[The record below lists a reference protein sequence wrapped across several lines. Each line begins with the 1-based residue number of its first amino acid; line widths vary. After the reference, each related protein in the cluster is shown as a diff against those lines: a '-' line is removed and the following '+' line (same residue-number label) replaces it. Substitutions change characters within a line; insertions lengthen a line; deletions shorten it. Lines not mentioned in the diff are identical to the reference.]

1 MHDKSQLSNSSARS
15 ISADPVAMRGEI
27 TTAVD
32 PQRITDRQATA
43 SRQHSQ
49 GFREERKGQMA
60 QSKRLSTQANGNGQ
74 SRSVHNG
81 CHPEES
87 RRPSTRTSTGR
98 RPSGGCP
105 SSRSSTSIW
114 LMPNGSFRPEES
126 GKVRKTRHWTC
137 PFLFHRTT
145 GLVVP
150 WIHWKQW

>member
-1 MHDKSQLSNSSARS
+1 MDKVEVFTTDATQRRVDAHPPGHPLAVVRQGLS
-15 ISADPVAMRGEI
+15 
-27 TTAVD
+27 
-32 PQRITDRQATA
+32 
-43 SRQHSQ
+43 
-49 GFREERKGQMA
+49 
-60 QSKRLSTQANGNGQ
+60 
-74 SRSVHNG
+74 
-81 CHPEES
+81 
-87 RRPSTRTSTGR
+87 
-98 RPSGGCP
+98 